1 MSPAILMLFILT
13 GALVTAAWVR
23 YSNAG
28 TPTDTSGF
36 DQARLDIDGFLDAG
50 LLKLAVPVSAT
61 KAVQAT
67 KRNSSLRA
75 LEERVRVSRAY
86 GGSLEV
92 FVSVQIVSL
101 LVASA
106 VFIVIAGLQLTGLP
120 RLVGFFMAAILAVE
134 PWRRVGRMAAQR
146 TLEVNEDL
154 PVFVD
159 LFLMPVASGLSLES
173 ALRFT
178 VDYTDGPV
186 ATQVRWLLDTLQA
199 RTLTDELAFREAGSR
214 LGTPEAA
221 AFFTALA
228 QAHIEGSKVLDTLQK
243 QAAAL
248 RIQSHQ
254 RRRAR
259 IKVIPVKMI
268 VAFALHFLPLIFI
281 VAFVPLLAGLQGVGR

>member
-1 MSPAILMLFILT
+1 MTPAIMMLFLLA

-23 YSNAG
+23 YTDAG
-28 TPTDTSGF
+28 AGVDESGF
-36 DQARLDIDGFLDAG
+36 DAAKLDIDGFLDAG
-50 LLKLAVPVSAT
+50 LLRLARPVAST

-67 KRNSSLRA
+67 KRNQSLRS
-75 LEERVRVSRAY
+75 LEDRIRLSRTY

-92 FVSVQIVSL
+92 FISVQIVSL
-101 LVASA
+101 LLASA
-106 VFIVIAGLQLTGLP
+106 VLSTITGMQLTGLP
-120 RLVGFFMAAILAVE
+120 RLGGFAIAALFAVA
-134 PWRRVGRMAAQR
+134 PWRRVSAKAASR

-154 PVFVD
+154 PEFVD

-178 VDYTDGPV
+178 VDYTNGPV

-199 RTLTDELAFREAGSR
+199 RTLTDELAFREAGQR

-248 RIQSHQ
+248 RNQSHQ

-268 VAFALHFLPLIFI
+268 IAFALHFLPLIFI
-281 VAFVPLLAGLQGVGR
+281 VALVPMLAGLQGVG